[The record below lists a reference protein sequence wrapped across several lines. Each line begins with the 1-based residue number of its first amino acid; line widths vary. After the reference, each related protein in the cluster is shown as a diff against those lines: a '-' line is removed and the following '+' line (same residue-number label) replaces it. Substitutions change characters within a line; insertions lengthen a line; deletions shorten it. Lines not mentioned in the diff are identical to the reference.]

1 MVNLGCHPSCLC
13 VFFAYFAQ
21 YAGQPEIVGADHV
34 LRVVMEVLVIAN
46 IQYFDRNS
54 DPTRYIAWELFAW
67 VS

>member
-1 MVNLGCHPSCLC
+1 M
-13 VFFAYFAQ
+13 FFAYFAQ